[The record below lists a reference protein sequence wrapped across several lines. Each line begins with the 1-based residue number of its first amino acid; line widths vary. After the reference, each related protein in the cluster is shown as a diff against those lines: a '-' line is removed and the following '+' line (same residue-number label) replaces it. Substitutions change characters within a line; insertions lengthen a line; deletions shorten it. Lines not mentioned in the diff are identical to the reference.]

1 MADEITP
8 SAVSEAEARLA
19 EAKSRRYADPSE
31 ANIAAFRQAKVDLVA
46 LRSAFR
52 IQEVAAGRRPAGF
65 GIGDA
70 AVNLDSI
77 SSSLGG

>member
-8 SAVSEAEARLA
+8 IAVSEAEAHFA

-31 ANIAAFRQAKVDLVA
+31 ANIADFRQAKADLVT

-52 IQEVAAGRRPAGF
+52 IQEVSAGRRAVGV

-70 AVNLDSI
+70 SVNPDSI